1 MAAHEETL
9 SNASIA
15 TGQSVHSTVIIVQV
29 VEGIRTL
36 ADPFGVL
43 SHGKTY
49 RRALVRGLSLRLTT
63 YDGRQNTPPTQVNYW
78 RWKSRLATLFPSS
91 NTQTLQA
98 HSVNRSSCHR

>member
-36 ADPFGVL
+36 ADPFP
-43 SHGKTY
+43 
-49 RRALVRGLSLRLTT
+49 
-63 YDGRQNTPPTQVNYW
+63 YD
-78 RWKSRLATLFPSS
+78 
-91 NTQTLQA
+91 
-98 HSVNRSSCHR
+98 